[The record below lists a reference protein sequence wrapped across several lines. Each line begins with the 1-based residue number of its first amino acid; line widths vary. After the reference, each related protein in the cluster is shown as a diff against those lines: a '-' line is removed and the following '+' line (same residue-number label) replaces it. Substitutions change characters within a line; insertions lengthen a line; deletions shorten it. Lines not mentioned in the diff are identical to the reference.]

1 MSNVIEEELLSK
13 WEILNFAQK
22 HDIYKIRLWNGQTFQ
37 FGKSD
42 MKTSCEKYPDLSL
55 SPSCIEVSYCALRFF
70 RLRCHS
76 GSSAASQSSHCC
88 FVVLSAF

>member
-1 MSNVIEEELLSK
+1 MSNVIEEELSTKL
-13 WEILNFAQK
+13 EMLGFAQK

-55 SPSCIEVSYCALRFF
+55 SPSCIEVRYCAHRFF
-70 RLRCHS
+70 LPS
-76 GSSAASQSSHCC
+76 KP
-88 FVVLSAF
+88 FKLL